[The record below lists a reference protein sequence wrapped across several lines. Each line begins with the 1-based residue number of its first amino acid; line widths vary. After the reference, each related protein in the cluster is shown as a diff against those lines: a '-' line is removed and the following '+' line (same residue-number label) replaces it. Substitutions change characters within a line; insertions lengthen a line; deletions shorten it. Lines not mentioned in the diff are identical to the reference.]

1 MYHRVL
7 KTLNKFQW
15 SKVNWSLEVTTRSK
29 APKQQPQSHLQ
40 KTTKWMNI
48 CTKSVINTI
57 EQRPLSSLDKVF
69 MTFWDIAMIT
79 FLLCLLLL
87 WTGMLVGDFSILL
100 LLSVDSEQVFTYW
113 ILTSNCM
120 VKFHFSWSQTNAS
133 RSGINLRKCVYP
145 KI

>member
-1 MYHRVL
+1 MV
-7 KTLNKFQW
+7 
-15 SKVNWSLEVTTRSK
+15 TRSNNPFK
-29 APKQQPQSHLQ
+29 ST
-40 KTTKWMNI
+40 KTATAITLTEDTKWMNI
-48 CTKSVINTI
+48 CTKSVIKTI